1 MGYSSGFHGK
11 VYGMGRHDGL
21 YAYLLDLLQP
31 ALLPEIGVRLIS
43 AAKCTSAPCSESAF
57 CVVPDHTC
65 TNLRERL
72 RHGIHVLFRNEDHE
86 LPHGSSRRQYA
97 QRAAEAECPCQGDR
111 HACGGRVVAR
121 VGCVDCEP
129 ITDGSGQEASEIR

>member
-1 MGYSSGFHGK
+1 MGYGSGFHGK

-31 ALLPEIGVRLIS
+31 ALLPEIGVRLLS
-43 AAKCTSAPCSESAF
+43 AAKGTSAPCSESAF

-72 RHGIHVLFRNEDHE
+72 RYGIHVLLWNEDHE
-86 LPHGSSRRQYA
+86 LPHGSSRR
-97 QRAAEAECPCQGDR
+97 
-111 HACGGRVVAR
+111 
-121 VGCVDCEP
+121 
-129 ITDGSGQEASEIR
+129 SEEHTSELQSLTNLVCRLLLEKKK